1 MQKLRVIVLGALAV
15 AAVVV
20 FLVGPTKGRF
30 AREAT
35 MILIG
40 VLALIW
46 HLALSPSGQR
56 RVGTEAAAPAQPT
69 PEEASVVAV
78 ASSVAPVAVVAEAVP
93 DPAEAEP
100 EPDVIDLTAG
110 DGALAPT
117 PSRAGYFELEPSTTG
132 PRSRGSEVIDVPA
145 PAAQWPPPKVEVPSV
160 FSAPTQEPV
169 ERAPVTP
176 VVLDAPA
183 ADALA
188 QDVPES
194 DVPES
199 DTPVAVAAPAGAN
212 KDPWLVW
219 VGDMFSG
226 GS

>member
-1 MQKLRVIVLGALAV
+1 
-15 AAVVV
+15 
-20 FLVGPTKGRF
+20 
-30 AREAT
+30 
-35 MILIG
+35 
-40 VLALIW
+40 
-46 HLALSPSGQR
+46 
-56 RVGTEAAAPAQPT
+56 VGTEAAAPAQPT

-78 ASSVAPVAVVAEAVP
+78 ASSVAPVAVVAEVVP
-93 DPAEAEP
+93 DQAEAEP
-100 EPDVIDLTAG
+100 RPDVIDLTVG
-110 DGALAPT
+110 DGAVAAT

-132 PRSRGSEVIDVPA
+132 PRSRGTEVIDVPA

-183 ADALA
+183 ADAPA
-188 QDVPES
+188 ADAPAADAPAP